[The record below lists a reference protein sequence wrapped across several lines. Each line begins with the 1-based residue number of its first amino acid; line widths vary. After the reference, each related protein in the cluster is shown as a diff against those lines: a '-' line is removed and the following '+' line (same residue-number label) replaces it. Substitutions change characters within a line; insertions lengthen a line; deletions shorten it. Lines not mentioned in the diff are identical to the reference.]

1 LSRVETAGN
10 GLSQRLER
18 EAVPVECPICRHR
31 QWLSTTDGRCDQCG
45 SVIELFERRD
55 DARAALEGLQAAG
68 RTGYL
73 VPGPG
78 FFAVVTNRAFGPS

>member
-1 LSRVETAGN
+1 METAGN

-18 EAVPVECPICRHR
+18 EAAPVECAICRHR
-31 QWLSTTDGRCDQCG
+31 QWLSTVAGRCDQCG
-45 SVIELFERRD
+45 SGIELFERRG
-55 DARAALEGLQAAG
+55 DARAALEVLEAAG

-78 FFAVVTNRAFGPS
+78 FFAVVSNRAFGSS